1 MVSGKETVT
10 PMILGIVRVAVFCIM
25 TLNLLLRKEGEV
37 ITDSCLKIGGKLYH
51 SECQSV
57 DDTTMAIRMVE
68 VRR

>member
-10 PMILGIVRVAVFCIM
+10 RMILGIVWVAVFCNM

-51 SECQSV
+51 INV
-57 DDTTMAIRMVE
+57 RVWTIRLW
-68 VRR
+68 RSAW

>member
-1 MVSGKETVT
+1 
-10 PMILGIVRVAVFCIM
+10 MILGIVRVAVFCIM

-37 ITDSCLKIGGKLYH
+37 ITDSCLKIGGKLYY